1 MFSFFKRRKK
11 VAVASTPLSEFVRSS
26 AAKKKQVYVAAL
38 KRASDAQNKVVA
50 RNPERPRRA
59 VSADV

>member
-11 VAVASTPLSEFVRSS
+11 VAVGSTPLSDFVRTASS
-26 AAKKKQVYVAAL
+26 ARKKQVYVTAL

-50 RNPERPRRA
+50 RRGGRRPPVTA
-59 VSADV
+59 